1 MKKLLLSVICL
12 TILAC
17 ENSSQRD
24 GRVAMPLDGK
34 QGFTTIENVVS
45 KVQILPLVVTD
56 DVVLSSDNI
65 VKCNDDYIVVIDHL
79 HSGKIYIF
87 GRDGRHRAT
96 IAAKGR
102 GPHEYLDM
110 ASVQLLDDSI
120 MVYSYHKQSVL
131 YYDYNG
137 KFVGSEKLEFKPYNL
152 YKTDTGYWGYV
163 GFGSGQMS
171 ERVVRMDSRGAIIDK
186 YLPTEAKIF
195 SMTEINDIFI
205 ECGEG
210 ILVRESMMNEIS
222 IINDGGASSYMRF
235 DFGKYSIPQQYYE
248 YADPMKA
255 AEMLFAKDFAI
266 IDNLFLCQQ
275 GFVMYI
281 SRNVQGGKDSFDVVA
296 IQQDGKWTKLETNKD
311 DTLLHKAVKGVTSEN
326 ELIILQNEMS
336 IRSFAAK
343 HPQLLP
349 ADSLKYITNN
359 EEKYHILLCQLK

>member
-1 MKKLLLSVICL
+1 MKKLLLLVICSA
-12 TILAC
+12 ILAC

-45 KVQILPLVVTD
+45 KVLVLPLVATE
-56 DVVLSSDNI
+56 DVVLSSDSI
-65 VKCNDDYIVVIDHL
+65 VKCNDDYIVVIDRL

-87 GRDGRHRAT
+87 GRDGHHRAT

-102 GPHEYLDM
+102 GPNEYLDM

-120 MVYSYHKQSVL
+120 MVYSYHKQAVL

-137 KFVGSEKLEFKPYNL
+137 KFVGSELLEYKPYNL

-163 GFGSGQMS
+163 GFGSGQMM
-171 ERVVRMDSRGAIIDK
+171 ERVVKMDSRGAIIDK

-205 ECGEG
+205 EREEG
-210 ILVRESMMNEIS
+210 MLVRESLMNEIS
-222 IINDGGASSYMRF
+222 IVGESGASSYMRF
-235 DFGKYSIPQQYYE
+235 DFGKYTIPQQYYE

-255 AEMLFAKDFAI
+255 AEMLFDMDFAI

-275 GFVMYI
+275 GLVMYI
-281 SRNVQGGKDSFDVVA
+281 SRNVQGGKPSSDVVA
-296 IQQDGKWTKLETNKD
+296 IMQDGEWICVETNKD

-326 ELIILQNEMS
+326 ELIILQDEMS

-349 ADSLKYITNN
+349 AAILKNITNN
-359 EEKYHILLCQLK
+359 EEKYHIVLCQLK